1 MNVSLVIAKTKQN
14 GKWKTFLFEYGAHD
28 KLPPNKFAYVKY
40 FNVYFAVK
48 LYSENKQKFLSAK
61 YFGFAKHHFFLF
73 FSFVYAKKLNY

>member
-14 GKWKTFLFEYGAHD
+14 GKLFFCEYGAHD

-40 FNVYFAVK
+40 FNVYFAVR

-61 YFGFAKHHFFLF
+61 YFGFAKQHFFLF
-73 FSFVYAKKLNY
+73 IRLCEKN